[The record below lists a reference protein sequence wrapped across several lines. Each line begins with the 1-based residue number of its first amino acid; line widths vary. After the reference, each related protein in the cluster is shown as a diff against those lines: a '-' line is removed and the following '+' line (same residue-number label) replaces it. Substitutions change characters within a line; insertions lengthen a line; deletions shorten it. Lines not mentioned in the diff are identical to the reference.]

1 MAASLFW
8 FQTSSNH
15 CLASNLFASDMA
27 ESLVQV
33 SCRYQVNFV
42 RVLVPWRFF
51 KLGAELVELHDSPLQ
66 AVEEEVD
73 DRGREQR
80 EQLGDQ
86 QAADDGDAQGLAE
99 FRAYAHADRQRKAAE
114 QSGHGGHHDGP
125 EAQQAGL
132 IDGFNG
138 RQALVALCLQ
148 SKVDHHDGV
157 LFDNAYEQDDA
168 DEGDDA
174 EVGTGEQE
182 GEDGAHAG
190 RRQRGENGEGMD
202 QALIEDAEDDV
213 DGDQR
218 SEDEIR
224 LVLE

>member
-86 QAADDGDAQGLAE
+86 QAARGGGAPGGWGGG
-99 FRAYAHADRQRKAAE
+99 RAAPPPPPA
-114 QSGHGGHHDGP
+114 GG
-125 EAQQAGL
+125 
-132 IDGFNG
+132 
-138 RQALVALCLQ
+138 
-148 SKVDHHDGV
+148 
-157 LFDNAYEQDDA
+157 
-168 DEGDDA
+168 
-174 EVGTGEQE
+174 
-182 GEDGAHAG
+182 
-190 RRQRGENGEGMD
+190 
-202 QALIEDAEDDV
+202 
-213 DGDQR
+213 
-218 SEDEIR
+218 
-224 LVLE
+224 